1 MIGDAPDLL
10 KNLNPVEL
18 SLITKTST
26 QCQSW
31 IFFGGCH
38 QSIKGW
44 HTFFKGQ
51 PGHNVGNMILMM
63 ESGWK
68 GCIIVVLCGPFTSQ
82 QSMLTQERVLVT
94 PGRVIAGWKW
104 LKNNIFRI
112 QLLEIPHIDSIPF
125 PFNMDQER

>member
-94 PGRVIAGWKW
+94 PAKVIAGWKW
-104 LKNNIFRI
+104 LKHNNYKF
-112 QLLEIPHIDSIPF
+112 
-125 PFNMDQER
+125 